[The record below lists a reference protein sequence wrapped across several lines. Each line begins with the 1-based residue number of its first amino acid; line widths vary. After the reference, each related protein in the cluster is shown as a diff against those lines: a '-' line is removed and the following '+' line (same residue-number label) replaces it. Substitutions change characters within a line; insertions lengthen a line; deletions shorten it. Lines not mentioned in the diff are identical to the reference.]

1 MSAIFISIQVS
12 VDKAHMAPAVSMVY
26 LAQGL
31 GAVLGLAASSAVY
44 QAGLRST
51 LETRL
56 LHLHVGAELR
66 DEVIALDRMSHHWAH
81 KLTTT

>member
-1 MSAIFISIQVS
+1 MSAIFIAVQAS
-12 VDKAHMAPAVSMVY
+12 VDKAHMAPAVSLVY

-51 LETRL
+51 LESRL
-56 LHLHVGAELR
+56 IQLHLDADLR
-66 DEVIALDRMSHHWAH
+66 NEVSVFFSASH
-81 KLTTT
+81 TTCTTQ